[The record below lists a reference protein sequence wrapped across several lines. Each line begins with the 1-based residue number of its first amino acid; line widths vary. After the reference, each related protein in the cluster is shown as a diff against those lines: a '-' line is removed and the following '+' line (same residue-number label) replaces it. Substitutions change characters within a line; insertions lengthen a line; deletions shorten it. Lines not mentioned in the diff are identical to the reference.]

1 MKKIIT
7 KNNSRKQMILISVL
21 GIAVLALI
29 TVMSSTL
36 PYAIDWSAVLRP
48 AVFEILHGRSPY
60 NAEGFFNP
68 PWTAILLI
76 PFAVLPENLGRAIMI
91 LSSLVT
97 YSFVAYRLGAK
108 KTSIVFL
115 LLSPPVLHV
124 IINGNID
131 WLAALGF
138 ILPPQWGLFFVTIKP
153 QIGIAVI
160 PFWLIE
166 AGRKGGLKLVIKTFS
181 PVITVS
187 ALSFALFGLWPLK
200 ISHTL
205 DLQWNA
211 SLWPVSIPVGL
222 ALFVAA
228 IRKRKIEYSMA
239 ASPCLSPYVALHSW
253 IGTLLAI
260 VSSVPE
266 TIAAVVGLWLVV
278 ILRLVA

>member
-7 KNNSRKQMILISVL
+7 ESNSRKQVILISVL

-29 TVMSSTL
+29 SVMSSFL

-76 PFAVLPENLGRAIMI
+76 PFAILPDNLGRAFMA
-91 LSSLVT
+91 LSSLVA
-97 YSFVAYRLGAK
+97 YSVVAYRLGAN
-108 KTSIVFL
+108 KTSIIFL

-166 AGRKGGLKLVIKTFS
+166 AWRKGGLKLVVKIFS
-181 PVITVS
+181 PVTAML
-187 ALSFALFGLWPLK
+187 ALSFALFGFWPLK
-200 ISHTL
+200 TSHTL
-205 DLQWNA
+205 NLQWNA

-253 IGTLLAI
+253 VGTLLAI
-260 VSSVPE
+260 APSVPE
-266 TIAAVVGLWLVV
+266 KSLP
-278 ILRLVA
+278 